1 MNFVS
6 AISLAGP
13 RVVVTST
20 FPDAL
25 NRNPT
30 VRSDLADGFAELLGT
45 ERVSLAPLELAVSVI
60 RATRPDVVVAVGSL
74 VPDLSDLRGLR
85 RAADAVGAVL
95 IFWLTDDPY
104 EFDYAFKAELYA
116 DIVVSNDSWA
126 AQHYRHPD
134 VHHLPL
140 AAAPNRH
147 FRPIRPVAE
156 RETTV
161 FFCGVAYPNRIALL
175 RRIDD
180 LLAHHVVE
188 ILGAEWP
195 DTISCAVNRRLTPR
209 QMADYAAASR
219 ITLNIGRDLDVANRR
234 LSLPQATPG
243 PRTFEVALSGSAQ
256 AYFVTG
262 LEICDHF
269 EPDAEILLVDGAAD
283 IARVIEQ
290 SLDDPA
296 SIELV
301 ARRAQARALREHT
314 YRHRA
319 ARLLDLTR
327 MTVMA

>member
-6 AISLAGP
+6 AVSLAGP
-13 RVVVTST
+13 RVLVTST

-25 NRNPT
+25 NRNPGI
-30 VRSDLADGFAELLGT
+30 RSDLAEGFAELLGS
-45 ERVSLAPLELAVSVI
+45 ERVRHLPLELAASAI
-60 RATRPDVVVAVGSL
+60 AASRPDLVIAVGSL
-74 VPDLSDLRGLR
+74 VPDLSNLRGLR

-95 IFWLTDDPY
+95 VFWLTDDPY

-116 DIVVSNDSWA
+116 DIVVTNDSWA

-147 FRPIRPVAE
+147 FRPVRPVNE
-156 RETTV
+156 RDTVV
-161 FFCGVAYPNRIALL
+161 FFCGVAYPNRVALIG
-175 RRIDD
+175 RVDN
-180 LLAHHVVE
+180 LLSRHVVE
-188 ILGAEWP
+188 ILGAGWP
-195 DTISCAVNRRLTPR
+195 DTLRCAVNRRLTPT
-209 QMADYAAASR
+209 QMADYAAAAR
-219 ITLNIGRDLDVANRR
+219 LTLNIGRDPDIANRR

-269 EPDAEILLVDGAAD
+269 EPETEILLIDGVAD
-283 IARVIEQ
+283 IARAVERA
-290 SLDDPA
+290 LDDPDA
-296 SIELV
+296 IEAI

-319 ARLLDLTR
+319 ARLLDLSR
-327 MTVMA
+327 ITVSV

>member
-13 RVVVTST
+13 HVLVTST

-25 NRNPT
+25 NRNPGI
-30 VRSDLADGFAELLGT
+30 RSDLAEGFAELLGA
-45 ERVSLAPLELAVSVI
+45 ERVRHTPLELAVAAV
-60 RATRPDVVVAVGSL
+60 RATRPDVVIAVGSL
-74 VPDLSDLRGLR
+74 VPDLADLRALR

-140 AAAPNRH
+140 AAAPDRH
-147 FRPIRPVAE
+147 FRPIASVAE
-156 RETTV
+156 RETV
-161 FFCGVAYPNRIALL
+161 LFFCGVAYPNRVALM

-180 LLAHHVVE
+180 LLCRHVVE

-195 DTISCAVNRRLTPR
+195 DTLRCAVNRRLTPA
-209 QMADYAAASR
+209 QMADYAAAAR
-219 ITLNIGRDLDVANRR
+219 LTLNIGRDLDVANRR

-256 AYFVTG
+256 LFFVTG
-262 LEICDHF
+262 LEICAHF
-269 EPDAEILLVDGAAD
+269 EPDTEILLVDGAAD
-283 IARVIEQ
+283 IARAIER
-290 SLDDPA
+290 SLDEPA
-296 SIELV
+296 AIEAI

-319 ARLLDLTR
+319 ARLLDLSR
-327 MTVMA
+327 LTVPA

>member
-13 RVVVTST
+13 HVLVTST

-25 NRNPT
+25 NRNPGI
-30 VRSDLADGFAELLGT
+30 RSDLADGFAELLGT
-45 ERVSLAPLELAVSVI
+45 ERVRHTPLELAVAAV
-60 RATRPDVVVAVGSL
+60 RATRPDVVIAVGSL
-74 VPDLSDLRGLR
+74 VPDLADQ

-104 EFDYAFKAELYA
+104 EFDYAFKAELFA
-116 DIVVSNDSWA
+116 DIVVNNDSWA

-140 AAAPNRH
+140 AAAPDRH
-147 FRPIRPVAE
+147 FRPIAPVAE
-156 RETTV
+156 RETV
-161 FFCGVAYPNRIALL
+161 LFFCGVAYPNRVALM

-180 LLAHHVVE
+180 LLCRHVVE

-195 DTISCAVNRRLTPR
+195 DTLRCAVNRRLTPA
-209 QMADYAAASR
+209 QMAEYAAAAR
-219 ITLNIGRDLDVANRR
+219 LTLNIGRDLDVANRR

-256 AYFVTG
+256 LFFVTG
-262 LEICDHF
+262 LEICAHF
-269 EPDAEILLVDGAAD
+269 EPDTEILLVDGAAD
-283 IARVIEQ
+283 IARAIER
-290 SLDDPA
+290 SLDEPA
-296 SIELV
+296 AIEAI

-319 ARLLDLTR
+319 ARLLDLSR
-327 MTVMA
+327 LTVPA

>member
-13 RVVVTST
+13 HVLVTST

-30 VRSDLADGFAELLGT
+30 LRGDIADGFAELLGT
-45 ERVSLAPLELAVSVI
+45 ERVAATPLELAASTI
-60 RATRPDVVVAVGSL
+60 RASRPDVVIAVGSL

-85 RAADAVGAVL
+85 RAADAAGAVL

-140 AAAPNRH
+140 AAAPGRH

-156 RETTV
+156 RQTDV
-161 FFCGVAYPNRIALL
+161 FFCGVAYPNRVALL
-175 RRIDD
+175 SRIDD

-188 ILGAEWP
+188 ILGAGWP
-195 DTISCAVNRRLTPR
+195 DTISCAVNRRLTPA
-209 QMADYAAASR
+209 QMADHAAAAR
-219 ITLNIGRDLDVANRR
+219 LTLNIGRDLDVANRR

-269 EPDAEILLVDGAAD
+269 EPDTEILLVDSAAD
-283 IARVIEQ
+283 IARAIEQ

-296 SIELV
+296 SIERV

-327 MTVMA
+327 LTVAA